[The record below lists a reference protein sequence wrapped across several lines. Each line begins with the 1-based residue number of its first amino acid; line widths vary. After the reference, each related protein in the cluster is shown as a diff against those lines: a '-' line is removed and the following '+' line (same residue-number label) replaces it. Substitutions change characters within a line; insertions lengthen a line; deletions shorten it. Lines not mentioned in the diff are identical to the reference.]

1 MLNYGKK
8 KKNRSKGKNRREGK
22 KSREPAKAGL
32 AKAVKR

>member
-8 KKNRSKGKNRREGK
+8 KTRSKGKNRREGK